1 MSVINTN
8 VSAILTQNS
17 LAKNERAMSGAMEQ
31 LSTGKRINSSADDAA
46 GLAIASRMTAQ
57 INGLNQAVRNG
68 NDAISLVQTVDGA
81 LIEVT
86 SMLQRM
92 RTLAVQSASDT
103 NTTADR
109 VALNTEFELLRT
121 EIDRIGNNTQWN
133 GENVLDQSNSGSGT
147 YQFQVG
153 ANSNQTVDLTIDN
166 YSTVGAGDGEFTIT
180 STASGSGPSTASG
193 TGQVSRLQV
202 TGTFVEGEKYAVT
215 VGDKSIVHTVTA
227 AQAGSTAAYHKL
239 ITQAVKDALGTITN
253 SGGGVGV
260 GTVSTATGGAASV
273 LFTSSSTAFGSNTFV
288 ISAGSGL
295 LSGIATSEIDTAA
308 NSNTSIA
315 ALDAAIAA
323 VNSGRSEMGA
333 TINVLQYAVDNLANV
348 SLNATASRSRVE
360 DTDYSSATTELARTQ
375 IIAQAATAM
384 LAQANQIPQTVLSL
398 LK

>member
-109 VALNTEFELLRT
+109 AALNTEFELLRT

-133 GENVLDQSNSGSGT
+133 GENVLDQSHSLGT
-147 YQFQVG
+147 GKYQFQVG
-153 ANSNQTVDLTIDN
+153 ANSDQTVDLTIDN
-166 YSTVGAGDGEFTIT
+166 YSTVGAGDGVLTIAT
-180 STASGSGPSTASG
+180 SSDAGGPGNTG
-193 TGQVSRLQV
+193 GQVSTLV
-202 TGTFVEGEKYAVT
+202 VSGTFVEGEKYAVT

>member
-17 LAKNERAMSGAMEQ
+17 LAKNERVMSGAMEQ

-46 GLAIASRMTAQ
+46 GLSIASRMTAQ

-68 NDAISLVQTVDGA
+68 NDAISLVQTADGA

-92 RTLAVQSASDT
+92 RTLAVQSASDS

-109 VALNTEFELLRT
+109 TALNTEFELLRT
-121 EIDRIGNNTQWN
+121 EINRIGNNTQWN
-133 GENVLDQSNSGSGT
+133 GENVLDQSHSSSTGK
-147 YQFQVG
+147 YKFQVG
-153 ANSNQTVDLTIDN
+153 ANSDQTVDLTIDN
-166 YSTVGAGDGEFTIT
+166 YTTTGAGNTTATIT
-180 STASGSGPSTASG
+180 STQAGSSYGMTAAAQVSTLTITGTASAEG
-193 TGQVSRLQV
+193 DKIAVS
-202 TGTFVEGEKYAVT
+202 
-215 VGDKSIVHTVTA
+215 VGDKSIVYTVTA
-227 AQAGSTAAYHKL
+227 VDLAGSTTATDLGNIATS
-239 ITQAVKDALGTITN
+239 INTALGTI
-253 SGGGVGV
+253 SGI
-260 GTVSTATGGAASV
+260 GTTVTATAGTIT
-273 LFTSSSTAFGSNTFV
+273 FTSSSSAFGSNTFE
-288 ISAGSGL
+288 IGSSKGNL
-295 LSGIATSEIDTAA
+295 GGIATSSIKTQAA
-308 NSNTSIA
+308 SQTSIA
-315 ALDAAIAA
+315 ALDSAIAA
-323 VNSGRSEMGA
+323 VNTGRSKMGA

-360 DTDYSSATTELARTQ
+360 DTDYSSVTTELARTQ